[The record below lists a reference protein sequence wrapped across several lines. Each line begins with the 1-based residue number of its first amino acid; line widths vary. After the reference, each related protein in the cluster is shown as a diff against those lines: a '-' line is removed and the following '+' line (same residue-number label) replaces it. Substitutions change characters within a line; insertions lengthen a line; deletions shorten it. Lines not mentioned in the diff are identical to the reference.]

1 MNHRMGRWGLF
12 IVLVMG
18 ATSSLATP
26 PKKAA
31 APQYWG
37 HVDSAPAFAIA
48 GGKAIARLIN
58 EGEAY
63 MGILEGHP
71 GLVVPE
77 HTHPNAIEMLY
88 VLQGGGIMTIAGQE
102 AQVRPGMAIQVPRGV
117 KHAFRIPADAKE
129 KFVAVQV
136 YTPSGP
142 QTRFRKGKP
151 VKGGAPK

>member
-1 MNHRMGRWGLF
+1 MTQRMMRWVLF
-12 IVLVMG
+12 LVLVMG
-18 ATSSLATP
+18 ATSSWATP

-31 APQYWG
+31 APSYWG
-37 HVDSAPAFAIA
+37 HVDSAPAFAVL

-63 MGILEGHP
+63 MGILEGFP

-77 HTHPNAIEMLY
+77 HTHANEIELLY
-88 VLQGGGIMTIAGQE
+88 VLQGGGVMTIAGKE
-102 AQVRPGMAIQVPRGV
+102 MSVRPGMAIQVPRGV

-151 VKGGAPK
+151 VKGSASK

>member
-1 MNHRMGRWGLF
+1 MMRWA
-12 IVLVMG
+12 LVIG
-18 ATSSLATP
+18 VSLVSATLWAAP

-31 APQYWG
+31 MPSYWG
-37 HVDSAPAFAIA
+37 HVDSAPAFAVL
-48 GGKAIARLIN
+48 GGKAIARLVN

-63 MGILEGHP
+63 MGILEGFP

-77 HTHPNAIEMLY
+77 HTHANEIELLY
-88 VLQGGGIMTIAGQE
+88 VLQGGGVMTIAGKE
-102 AQVRPGMAIQVPRGV
+102 MPVRPGMAIQVPRGV